1 MVELNAG
8 VGERSIGEDDVADH
22 GEGQGEQGVGVE
34 FDGSEKGEA
43 REEEEKEKCDEEV
56 EGCEGY
62 LGVSEGGG
70 LEDAF
75 VDEDLDWGGL
85 GCEKMLNFFVYF
97 GGRFLT
103 MAAVDAVLTHALI
116 QNRLL
121 RPLEEEKEEE
131 EAIMVGGGGNLSRSR
146 LS

>member
-34 FDGSEKGEA
+34 FDGSEKGES
-43 REEEEKEKCDEEV
+43 REEEEKEECDEEV

-75 VDEDLDWGGL
+75 VDEDLDLGGL
-85 GCEKMLNFFVYF
+85 GL
-97 GGRFLT
+97 
-103 MAAVDAVLTHALI
+103 
-116 QNRLL
+116 
-121 RPLEEEKEEE
+121 
-131 EAIMVGGGGNLSRSR
+131 
-146 LS
+146 